1 MKTFC
6 AAVVMAASA
15 FAENIAPQVN
25 QQFVQQHQE
34 QQYNTGADQRQDGN
48 VVSAGE
54 WINVGD
60 NQWANAPQNE
70 WANVPDQWGY
80 AQPSPARN
88 PWEFGFN
95 GGLGIDTQP
104 IIKWG
109 LGAVL
114 IMLIVSTAISVGT
127 KVWPRISDMINVAEE
142 ARSLEQVSSLAQYA
156 FQAFEKYQAL
166 NDEDNE

>member
-1 MKTFC
+1 MRTAMLGVLLEYKIVNNPKIAGILVQKGPHRNWQTDSNNLLSRQQTNRNNKDKMKTFC

-34 QQYNTGADQRQDGN
+34 QQYNTGADQRQDGA

-70 WANVPDQWGY
+70 YANVPNQWGY

-88 PWEFGFN
+88 PWE
-95 GGLGIDTQP
+95 
-104 IIKWG
+104 
-109 LGAVL
+109 
-114 IMLIVSTAISVGT
+114 
-127 KVWPRISDMINVAEE
+127 
-142 ARSLEQVSSLAQYA
+142 
-156 FQAFEKYQAL
+156 
-166 NDEDNE
+166 

>member
-25 QQFVQQHQE
+25 QQFGQQHLE

-60 NQWANAPQNE
+60 NQWANAPQND
-70 WANVPDQWGY
+70 WANVPNQWGY

-88 PWEFGFN
+88 PWE
-95 GGLGIDTQP
+95 
-104 IIKWG
+104 
-109 LGAVL
+109 
-114 IMLIVSTAISVGT
+114 
-127 KVWPRISDMINVAEE
+127 
-142 ARSLEQVSSLAQYA
+142 
-156 FQAFEKYQAL
+156 
-166 NDEDNE
+166 

>member
-1 MKTFC
+1 MGDSNNLLSRQQTNRNNKGKMKTFC

-54 WINVGD
+54 WINVGG
-60 NQWANAPQNE
+60 NQWA
-70 WANVPDQWGY
+70 Y

-127 KVWPRISDMINVAEE
+127 KVWPRISDMINV
-142 ARSLEQVSSLAQYA
+142 
-156 FQAFEKYQAL
+156 
-166 NDEDNE
+166 